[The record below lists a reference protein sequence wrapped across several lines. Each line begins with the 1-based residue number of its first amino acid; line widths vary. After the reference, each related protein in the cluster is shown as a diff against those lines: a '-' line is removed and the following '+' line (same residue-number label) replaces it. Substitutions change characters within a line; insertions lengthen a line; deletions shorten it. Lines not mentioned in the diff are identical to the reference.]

1 MRVSIQREEISAGIE
16 RQVIYARIGA
26 ERGSD
31 STVPGPA
38 GPYGITAIVLVSDRH
53 VEQVVGFSGSGGDPD
68 DIGKYVGPS
77 GLVDDA
83 ADAVEITGL
92 VATVVDG
99 GFF

>member
-1 MRVSIQREEISAGIE
+1 MRVTVQREEISAGIE
-16 RQVIYARIGA
+16 RQVIHARIQA
-26 ERGSD
+26 ERGSP
-31 STVPGPA
+31 STVPGPE
-38 GPYGITAIVLVSDRH
+38 GPYAITAIVLVSDRH
-53 VEQVVGFSGSGGDPD
+53 VEQVVGFSAGGGDPG
-68 DIGKYVGPS
+68 DIGKYVGAS